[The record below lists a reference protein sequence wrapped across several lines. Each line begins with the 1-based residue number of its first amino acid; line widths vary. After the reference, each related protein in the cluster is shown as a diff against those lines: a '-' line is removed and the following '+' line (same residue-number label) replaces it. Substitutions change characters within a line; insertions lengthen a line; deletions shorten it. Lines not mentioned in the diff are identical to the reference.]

1 MCSAPDFGFG
11 RMQSVMGSRSSEAW
25 NRAFLRIGHSGASGH
40 APANTL
46 KSLALA
52 LEKGVDVVEF
62 DVRPCRDQLVLL
74 HGDDLSHVSP
84 QWKGKLASESSLDVL
99 RTIDV
104 GDGERIPTFTEALDL
119 LQGRALI
126 NVDLKAAGY
135 ERSVMEVLCSRN
147 MLGDVLISSLI
158 PDSLIAVRHES
169 SSVRTGLSYPEDR
182 GGASKRPLLKPV
194 VNLVIQLMK
203 VALPYRVVS
212 MMARARAN
220 AVMLNHQ
227 VVSTHVVDLVHGCNG
242 RVFAWTVDEPE
253 LLRDLC
259 SQEVDGIAS
268 NYPELFEGIR

>member
-1 MCSAPDFGFG
+1 
-11 RMQSVMGSRSSEAW
+11 MGSHSSEAW
-25 NRAFLRIGHSGASGH
+25 DRAFLRIGHSGASGH
-40 APANTL
+40 APPNTL

-52 LEKGVDVVEF
+52 LETGVDMVEF
-62 DVRPCRDQLVLL
+62 DVRPCRDELVLL

-84 QWKGKLASESSLDVL
+84 VWKGTLASESSLDVL
-99 RTIDV
+99 KTIDV
-104 GDGERIPTFTEALDL
+104 GDGDMIPTFGEALDL

-135 ERSVMEVLCSRN
+135 ERSVIEVLCSRN

-158 PDSLIAVRHES
+158 PDSLVVVRHES

-182 GGASKRPLLKPV
+182 GGASKHPLLKPV

-203 VALPYRVVS
+203 VALPYRAVG

-220 AVMLNHQ
+220 AMMLNHQ
-227 VVSTHVVDLVHGCNG
+227 VVSKQVVDLVHGCNG

-253 LLRDLC
+253 LLGALY

-268 NYPELFEGIR
+268 NYPELFEKIRWTAVDDDEVN